1 MDPCKTHETLIEK
14 MLADELDGEA
24 MDRLLAHAE
33 RCAACREFVDLHH
46 QLFDSELASELPA
59 DREFLAMR
67 RNVLRRIR
75 ADEQANPGWLERLRL
90 LLAPAAP
97 RPLAALGAVALLAVV
112 GVLGVMAG
120 MQMGETPIVAAGILP
135 ELSREARSNELL
147 ADAENSRFV
156 YSNVALRETGEG
168 TMAMSFDVTR
178 HMTLERP
185 TDDPLVKEVLVQSLL
200 SPSTVGSRLQAV
212 SYAGSMIDP
221 KVKQVLI
228 LTMLN
233 DPSQAVRQKSLQI
246 LDDYRDD
253 PEVQDVLLA
262 VLRGDEAVGM
272 RLMALEALAE
282 SDLSAER
289 LSGAMQD
296 FDRIDDHALLVRAAD
311 LRGDDAALPAI
322 REGY

>member
-1 MDPCKTHETLIEK
+1 MSPCKSYDPLIEK
-14 MLADELDGEA
+14 MLADELEGEA
-24 MDRLLAHAE
+24 MDRLLGHAE
-33 RCAACREFVDLHH
+33 QCAACRDFVDLHH
-46 QLFDSELASELPA
+46 QLFESELTPELP
-59 DREFLAMR
+59 DDGEFLAMR
-67 RNVLRRIR
+67 RSVLRRIR
-75 ADEQANPGWLERLRL
+75 TEQAAGTGWLEKLRL
-90 LLAPAAP
+90 LLAPAAAP
-97 RPLAALGAVALLAVV
+97 RLAALGGVALLAVV
-112 GVLGVMAG
+112 GALGVLAG
-120 MQMGETPIVAAGILP
+120 MRMGETPIVEAGILP

-156 YSNVALRETGEG
+156 YSNVAFRETGEG
-168 TMAMSFDVTR
+168 TMALSFDVTR
-178 HMTLERP
+178 HMKLERP

-200 SPSTVGSRLQAV
+200 SPSTVGARLQAV

-233 DPSQAVRQKSLQI
+233 DPNQAVRQKSLEI

-272 RLMALEALAE
+272 RLMALEVLAE

-311 LRGDDAALPAI
+311 LRGALALPAT
-322 REGY
+322 REGL